1 MRSSD
6 FVNHSFDYRPHWT
19 PLGPTTTNRVNQR
32 REASGKGRE
41 LRAFLRVLTYARFTC
56 YFSDIRD
63 SFVAVVS
70 LFAFVFEIQIFLQV
84 LLSLQIEP
92 MMDETPDEYIARR
105 EGKDVVPYLS
115 HTCMS
120 TYTISSSGT

>member
-1 MRSSD
+1 M
-6 FVNHSFDYRPHWT
+6 
-19 PLGPTTTNRVNQR
+19 
-32 REASGKGRE
+32 
-41 LRAFLRVLTYARFTC
+41 RFTC
-56 YFSDIRD
+56 YFADIRD

-115 HTCMS
+115 HTCKS
-120 TYTISSSGT
+120 TYKISSSGPNLFRKG

>member
-1 MRSSD
+1 MR
-6 FVNHSFDYRPHWT
+6 
-19 PLGPTTTNRVNQR
+19 
-32 REASGKGRE
+32 A
-41 LRAFLRVLTYARFTC
+41 LTYARFTC

-105 EGKDVVPYLS
+105 EELIYGRGLCENENKAYCEQWKAYCDQPAFFINENRYKMFVNKMC
-115 HTCMS
+115 TAACNRCK
-120 TYTISSSGT
+120 

>member
-1 MRSSD
+1 M
-6 FVNHSFDYRPHWT
+6 
-19 PLGPTTTNRVNQR
+19 
-32 REASGKGRE
+32 
-41 LRAFLRVLTYARFTC
+41 RVLTYARFTC

-70 LFAFVFEIQIFLQV
+70 LFAFVFKIEIFLQV

>member
-1 MRSSD
+1 M
-6 FVNHSFDYRPHWT
+6 
-19 PLGPTTTNRVNQR
+19 
-32 REASGKGRE
+32 
-41 LRAFLRVLTYARFTC
+41 RVLTYARFTC
-56 YFSDIRD
+56 YFADIRD
-63 SFVAVVS
+63 SFVVS

-115 HTCMS
+115 HTCKS
-120 TYTISSSGT
+120 TYKISCSGT

>member
-1 MRSSD
+1 M
-6 FVNHSFDYRPHWT
+6 
-19 PLGPTTTNRVNQR
+19 
-32 REASGKGRE
+32 
-41 LRAFLRVLTYARFTC
+41 RVLTYARFTC

-115 HTCMS
+115 HNCMS

>member
-1 MRSSD
+1 M
-6 FVNHSFDYRPHWT
+6 
-19 PLGPTTTNRVNQR
+19 
-32 REASGKGRE
+32 
-41 LRAFLRVLTYARFTC
+41 RVLTYARFTC

>member
-1 MRSSD
+1 M
-6 FVNHSFDYRPHWT
+6 
-19 PLGPTTTNRVNQR
+19 
-32 REASGKGRE
+32 
-41 LRAFLRVLTYARFTC
+41 RVLTYARFTC

-70 LFAFVFEIQIFLQV
+70 LFAFVFKIKIFLQV